1 MRWVSP
7 TGLSSRNALIP
18 GRRGVRSPLS
28 LPADGP
34 AADGPAADSQPG
46 RLRFA
51 ALGYA
56 LTVLLTGT
64 NLATPLYA
72 GY

>member
-1 MRWVSP
+1 MP
-7 TGLSSRNALIP
+7 GLCW
-18 GRRGVRSPLS
+18 VRSPLS

-34 AADGPAADSQPG
+34 AADPSQPG